1 MPSALRE
8 SFIRALKRPLA
19 FSGRSSR
26 REFWTFAPLGAG
38 LPLFAAFAGMQ
49 FELSFWFVL
58 GIAALASVP
67 LFAVGW
73 RRVQDTGTY
82 GSDAIEPWKFFFL
95 AVVLGYLTRAIFL
108 WADAQISAGADG
120 PVGFGV
126 VIAAALAGIP
136 MAIGT
141 ITATFAFLFTFPQ
154 AAALT
159 LLPSDTGTNKYGPN
173 PQEAPK

>member
-1 MPSALRE
+1 MSSALRDN
-8 SFIRALKRPLA
+8 FKRALKRPLV
-19 FSGRSSR
+19 FSGRSPR
-26 REFWTFAPLGAG
+26 GEFWAFAPLGVG
-38 LPLFAAFAGMQ
+38 LPLFATFVGLK

-58 GIAALASVP
+58 GIAALALLP

-73 RRVQDTGTY
+73 RRVQDTGAH

-95 AVVLGYLTRAIFL
+95 AATLGYFTNAVWL
-108 WADAQISAGADG
+108 WADNQIRAGADG
-120 PVGFGV
+120 PIGFGIM
-126 VIAAALAGIP
+126 IAAAFAGTP
-136 MAIGT
+136 LAIGT
-141 ITATFAFLFTFPQ
+141 VAATFAFLLTFPQ